1 MDACDHCREFEA
13 RRRGRKRWLQQAG
26 LLPVDPLK
34 PDEIEKLLTIVTELA
49 REKVDLQALN
59 HALLSA
65 ARAPSRFFD
74 K

>member
-13 RRRGRKRWLQQAG
+13 RRRGRKRWLRQAG
-26 LLPVDPLK
+26 LLPVNPRE
-34 PDEIEKLLTIVTELA
+34 PDEIEKLLTIVTDQA
-49 REKVDLQALN
+49 REKLALVKKIDI
-59 HALLSA
+59 LIA